1 MILEWK
7 RAITILIISF
17 VVLNIF
23 MVCNLWFREQSIDDF
38 TLTPKQ
44 KSEIERTLNQRGV
57 VLKVAIPKEG
67 RPQSLLEVS
76 FQKLDEKKVL
86 ESFFGKKLVL
96 KISQTQDGR
105 NYTFKNQQLII
116 TDNGFITYFN
126 NTDQTIWPNLTK
138 EQAESEAENFMRSHG
153 GMPQDAVLDKVT
165 YDDQSKGYLL
175 EYVRYHDDFFIENS
189 YVTMMVTPA
198 GVKTYYQCWL
208 NPLRYVGK
216 KRGVIS
222 PLTAIMRV
230 ITEVK
235 TEHPVEI
242 TRIQQGY
249 YSKLY
254 NADRWQA
261 APVWRIQ
268 LGDVDTY
275 YVNAYTG
282 EMEQ

>member
-1 MILEWK
+1 MEFELEYK
-7 RAITILIISF
+7 STIKSKSF
-17 VVLNIF
+17 LFKEIKKAAELLYKGFKEFEIKDKAKNDNIF
-23 MVCNLWFREQSIDDF
+23 QVNTEARR
-38 TLTPKQ
+38 
-44 KSEIERTLNQRGV
+44 SEIASIVLQR
-57 VLKVAIPKEG
+57 LKAI
-67 RPQSLLEVS
+67 
-76 FQKLDEKKVL
+76 
-86 ESFFGKKLVL
+86 
-96 KISQTQDGR
+96 
-105 NYTFKNQQLII
+105 
-116 TDNGFITYFN
+116 
-126 NTDQTIWPNLTK
+126 
-138 EQAESEAENFMRSHG
+138 
-153 GMPQDAVLDKVT
+153 
-165 YDDQSKGYLL
+165 
-175 EYVRYHDDFFIENS
+175 DDFFIENS

-198 GVKTYYQCWL
+198 GIKTYYQCWL

-230 ITEVK
+230 ITEAK

>member
-1 MILEWK
+1 MSLEWK
-7 RAITILIISF
+7 RAITILIASF

-23 MVCNLWFREQSIDDF
+23 MAFNLWFREKPIAEF
-38 TLTPKQ
+38 VLTSNQ
-44 KSEIERTLNQRGV
+44 KSEIQQSLSQRGV
-57 VLKVAIPKEG
+57 ILKVDIPKEG

-76 FQKLDEKKVL
+76 FRKVDEKKVL
-86 ESFFGKKLVL
+86 EGFFGKKAVP
-96 KISQTQDGR
+96 KVIKTQDGR
-105 NYTFKNQQLII
+105 NYTYNNQQLII

-126 NTDQTIWPNLTK
+126 TEDSIIWPNLTK
-138 EQAESEAENFMRSHG
+138 EQAESEAVNFMISHG
-153 GMPQDAVLDKVT
+153 GMPENAVLDKVT
-165 YDDQSKGYLL
+165 YDDQSKGFLL
-175 EYVRYHDDFFIENS
+175 EYVRYYDDFFIENS
-189 YVTMMVTPA
+189 YVTMLVTPS
-198 GVKTYYQCWL
+198 GIKTFYQCWL
-208 NPLRYVGK
+208 DPLGYVGK
-216 KRGVIS
+216 KRVVIS

-230 ITEVK
+230 ITEAK
-235 TEHPVEI
+235 IERQIEI

-254 NADRWQA
+254 DADRWQA

>member
-23 MVCNLWFREQSIDDF
+23 MVVNVWFREQPIAEF
-38 TLTPKQ
+38 VLTSNQ
-44 KSEIERTLNQRGV
+44 KSEIEKSLEQRGV
-57 VLKVAIPKEG
+57 ILEVDIPKEG
-67 RPQSLLEVS
+67 RPQYLLEVG
-76 FQKLDEKKVL
+76 FQKADEKKVL
-86 ESFFGKKLVL
+86 ENFFGKKAVPEV
-96 KISQTQDGR
+96 SNTQDGR
-105 NYTFKNQQLII
+105 NYTLENQQLII

-126 NTDQTIWPNLTK
+126 NDEQIIWPNLTK
-138 EQAESEAENFMRSHG
+138 EQAENEAVNFMMSHG
-153 GMPQDAVLDKVT
+153 GMPEDAVLDKVT

-175 EYVRYHDDFFIENS
+175 EYVRYYDEYFIENS
-189 YVTMMVTPA
+189 YVTMLVTPA

-208 NPLRYVGK
+208 NPLGYAGK

-222 PLTAIMRV
+222 PLTAVMRV
-230 ITEVK
+230 ITEAK
-235 TEHPVEI
+235 TEHEIVI

-254 NADRWQA
+254 DADQWQA

-268 LGDVDTY
+268 LGDADTY